1 MRSRFPQRPRQ
12 DRGSGMG
19 RFLLLLLAALAASPL
34 HAQAA
39 TPPAGAKAPAGPYRM
54 DPLPYAFAALEPA
67 IDAQTMEIHY
77 GRHYKA
83 YVDNLNRAV
92 AADPAL
98 ARPQTLEALMGGMSA
113 LPKAVRD
120 NGGGAWNHGFFWT
133 SMAPPGTG
141 GQPSPKLLAAIVEA
155 FGSFP
160 AFRKAFQEAG
170 MARFGSGWVWL
181 VLRPDGRLAITST
194 PNQDNPL
201 MDVVPPGERGI
212 PILGND
218 VWEHA
223 YYLKYQNRRGD
234 YLSAWWDVVNWNEV
248 SRRFEA
254 ARAGR

>member
-1 MRSRFPQRPRQ
+1 MPK
-12 DRGSGMG
+12 
-19 RFLLLLLAALAASPL
+19 LLAPALALALLPL
-34 HAQAA
+34 TTLSAQTAPAA
-39 TPPAGAKAPAGPYRM
+39 PPAAAPAPSGPYAM
-54 DPLPYAFAALEPA
+54 VPLPYAYSALEPA
-67 IDAQTMEIHY
+67 IDTLTMEIHY

-98 ARPQTLEALMGGMSA
+98 ARPQTLEQLMGGMSA

-120 NGGGAWNHGFFWT
+120 NGGGAWNHAFFWA

-141 GQPSPKLLAAIVEA
+141 GQPSPKLLSAIVEA

-181 VLRPDGRLAITST
+181 VVRPDGRLMVTST

-201 MDVVPPGERGI
+201 MDVVPPAERGV
-212 PILGND
+212 PLLGND

-223 YYLKYQNRRGD
+223 YYLKYQNKRAD
-234 YLSAWWDVVNWNEV
+234 YLSSWWSVANWNEV
-248 SRRFEA
+248 NRRFEA
-254 ARAGR
+254 ATATRN